1 MGAPKASRCGRRTT
15 TMTGKSSITQR
26 TVRHGSRKPR
36 KFDLADLE
44 WTNTIPECPTYHP
57 SEHEF
62 EHPLVYL
69 QKIAPEASEYG
80 I

>member
-1 MGAPKASRCGRRTT
+1 
-15 TMTGKSSITQR
+15 MTGKSPITQR
-26 TVRHGSRKPR
+26 TARHGSHKLC
-36 KFDLADLE
+36 KFDLSDLE
-44 WTNTIPECPTYHP
+44 WTNMIPECPTYHP